1 METTNENTT
10 SPALE
15 AHAAEI
21 VSSYLAKNQVA
32 PSDLPRLIS
41 SVYQSLRS
49 LGQLPDP
56 ELPSPA
62 VPIRQ
67 SVHRDYVV
75 CLECGWRGLTLRRHI
90 GLKHGASPN
99 EYRAKWGLAANHALT
114 APAYSARRAEIA
126 KQSGLGQRAG
136 PRRRTRSRAD
146 PSTT

>member
-1 METTNENTT
+1 MKTTNENTT
-10 SPALE
+10 SPTLE

-32 PSDLPRLIS
+32 PSDLPGLIS

-49 LGQLPDP
+49 LGQLPEP

-67 SVHRDYVV
+67 SVHQDYVV
-75 CLECGWRGLTLRRHI
+75 CLECGWRGSSLRRHI

-99 EYRAKWGLAANHALT
+99 EYRAKWGLAASHGLT

-126 KQSGLGQRAG
+126 KQSGLGQRTG
-136 PRRRTRSRAD
+136 RSRRTRKGAK